1 MTTFIILAFS
11 ALFGLFCSFVMH
23 AFYQE
28 AAAGAL
34 GESIDYCVF
43 TKQDVDFYGK
53 AGKKSAV
60 EQIK

>member
-1 MTTFIILAFS
+1 
-11 ALFGLFCSFVMH
+11 VD

-28 AAAGAL
+28 ATAGAL
-34 GESIDYCVF
+34 GESIDSCLF
-43 TKQDVDFYGK
+43 TKQDVDFYSK